1 MIIAYIIIG
10 ILLTLL
16 ILIGL
21 YRLYELLIARK
32 EIYDI
37 KDVYIT
43 KLLEKEIP
51 EKTIISHLKLRYSIQ
66 ILFGL
71 FLSAGILLLKEGFL
85 PFILPVSII
94 IMVVV
99 KITELA
105 VS

>member
-1 MIIAYIIIG
+1 MLIAYIIIG
-10 ILLTLL
+10 ILLSLL

-21 YRLYELLIARK
+21 YRQYELLIARK

-71 FLSAGILLLKEGFL
+71 LLSAGLLLLKDGFL
-85 PFILPVSII
+85 PFVLPACVI

-105 VS
+105 IS